1 MRLVGGGAEVDTPTR
16 KDRTSALDMSAA
28 EFKELGHRL
37 IEEIGDFYASLPT
50 RDVTAAV
57 DRTKVHELLGTGRLP
72 DSGEDAGTLMSEIV
86 PLLFDHSLHNGHP
99 KFLAYISSSA
109 TPFGALADLLAA
121 AINQNMAKWE
131 IAPVATEIETQTVS
145 WLADLI
151 GFPVDCGGIMVNGGN
166 SANIHAFLAARRA
179 KANWDIRREGMG
191 NGRRRLVAYV
201 SRDTHTWVEKA
212 ADIGGLG
219 ADSIRWIDCDD
230 QGRIIPDALRAAIE
244 ADRDNWRIPFLVVG
258 TAGTVGT
265 GAIDPLPEL
274 ARICEEYGAWFHVDG
289 AYGAPAA
296 CLPEAPEDLKALSLA
311 DSVAL
316 DPHKWLYSPIEAAC
330 VLTRDPNALR
340 DTFDFR
346 PSYYRYDES
355 DETGVD
361 YYQHGMQNTRGF
373 RALKVWLSLRRA
385 GRNGYRESIRQDI
398 ALASHHYDRVD
409 AHPEFE
415 ARNRHL
421 SVTTFRF
428 RPEDITGHSKNDSE
442 YLNALNEA
450 IVAAVQRCGDA
461 FISNAVVGDD
471 YLLRTCVVN
480 FRTTEA
486 DVDSV
491 VETIAAVGRSLD
503 SEMRPIHFSS
513 GAFPAPAQPVST
525 RTMRKVS

>member
-1 MRLVGGGAEVDTPTR
+1 MQLAGGDAAVNTPAR
-16 KDRTSALDMSAA
+16 NERMSALDMSTA
-28 EFKELGHRL
+28 EFKQLGHRL
-37 IEEIGDFYASLPT
+37 IEDIGDFYESLSA
-50 RDVTAAV
+50 RNVTAAV
-57 DRTKVHELLGTGRLP
+57 DKAKVHELIGSGPLP
-72 DSGEDAGTLMSEIV
+72 DTGEDAGTLMARIA

-99 KFLAYISSSA
+99 KFLAYISASA
-109 TPFGALADLLAA
+109 TPFGALADLLASA
-121 AINQNMAKWE
+121 VNQNMAKWE

-151 GFPVDCGGIMVNGGN
+151 GFPADCGGIMVNGGN

-179 KANWDIRREGMG
+179 KADWDIRKEGMG

-201 SRDTHTWVEKA
+201 SRDTHTWVDKA
-212 ADIGGLG
+212 ADISGLG
-219 ADSIRWIDCDD
+219 ADSIRWIDCDE
-230 QGRIIPDALRAAIE
+230 QGRIIPEALCAAIE
-244 ADRDNWRIPFLVVG
+244 ADLNNWRIPFLVVG

-265 GAIDPLPEL
+265 GAVDPLPEL
-274 ARICEEYGAWFHVDG
+274 AEICREYDAWFHVDG

-296 CLPEAPEDLKALSLA
+296 CLPEAPADLKALSLA

-355 DETGVD
+355 DETGID

-385 GRNGYRESIRQDI
+385 GRSGYRESIRQDI
-398 ALASHHYDRVD
+398 ALARRLHDQVN
-409 AHPEFE
+409 AHAEFE
-415 ARNRHL
+415 ARHCQL
-421 SVTTFRF
+421 SVTTFRY
-428 RPEDITGHSKNDSE
+428 RPEDITGRSQDESA

-450 IVAAVQRCGDA
+450 IVEAVQQCGDA

-486 DVDSV
+486 DIDSV
-491 VETIAAVGRSLD
+491 IETIAAVGRSLD
-503 SEMRPIHFSS
+503 SDMRPIHFSS
-513 GAFPAPAQPVST
+513 GTHTVPAQSIPTQPV
-525 RTMRKVS
+525 RKVS